1 MQKSDGNIL
10 FGYFNIKKVHLIEHC
25 SVTSILKYGLKNEY
39 TRVLKKIHTNDC
51 NVVSYS
57 NKNKFFMYKKKTK
70 SGVKRDIHK
79 TTKKEKFRYLPN
91 FFLYV
96 CLIFCFNR
104 PYKLLVIRSKKK
116 PTWKEWMN
124 YKLTKTASMLFYY

>member
-10 FGYFNIKKVHLIEHC
+10 FGYFNIKKVYLIEYC
-25 SVTSILKYGLKNEY
+25 SVTSVLKYGQKNEY
-39 TRVLKKIHTNDC
+39 TKSIKKTYTNDC

-57 NKNKFFMYKKKTK
+57 NKKKSFSCTKKKNK
-70 SGVKRDIHK
+70 SK
-79 TTKKEKFRYLPN
+79 TWNPQNNKKKEKFRYLPN
-91 FFLYV
+91 FFCV